1 MFHKLVTLQRYTDS
15 DAQSMAALLVVNMQ
29 SDQSLLRQSK
39 YKEVSSNEICSRSN
53 VAAVWKMCAKA
64 VENAVKH

>member
-29 SDQSLLRQSK
+29 SDQSK

-64 VENAVKH
+64 VENAVKQ